1 MSMYLRGE
9 GFVGGEGGV
18 SSFSGV
24 GITGILCL
32 GGVYLECLKS
42 QFMKIG
48 TRILIKI
55 LNLKKFR
62 HYIFPKYLRGGGF
75 EGGVAGV
82 SCSGSSKQL
91 LMLLLTH

>member
-1 MSMYLRGE
+1 
-9 GFVGGEGGV
+9 
-18 SSFSGV
+18 
-24 GITGILCL
+24 
-32 GGVYLECLKS
+32 
-42 QFMKIG
+42 MKIG

-55 LNLKKFR
+55 LNLKKFC